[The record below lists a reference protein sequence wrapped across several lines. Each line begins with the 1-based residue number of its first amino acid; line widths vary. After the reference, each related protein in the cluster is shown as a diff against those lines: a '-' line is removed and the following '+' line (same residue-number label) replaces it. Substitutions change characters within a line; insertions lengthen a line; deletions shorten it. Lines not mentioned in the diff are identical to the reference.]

1 MRSDSPYSEVSPAI
15 PVEDFSGT
23 GFSLCGFDFR
33 RISKKKYIRLSFT
46 SVQDRKSVVP
56 KKSTS
61 HLFSRA
67 EIAFAVSVACC

>member
-33 RISKKKYIRLSFT
+33 RVSKKIH
-46 SVQDRKSVVP
+46 Q
-56 KKSTS
+56 
-61 HLFSRA
+61 
-67 EIAFAVSVACC
+67 AFLHFGSG

>member
-1 MRSDSPYSEVSPAI
+1 MAQASACV
-15 PVEDFSGT
+15 V
-23 GFSLCGFDFR
+23 L
-33 RISKKKYIRLSFT
+33 ISAASAKKYTRLSFT